1 MSGADIVEAIPFSAW
16 EQAVFVALFI
26 VLVTGLLYW
35 FGKQSDKWQRF
46 MFDIDEK
53 WRAFSKEQREQ
64 NNCKMENVENA
75 LNNLTTVTQALVLE
89 VKEMRSDSKEF
100 YEVFH
105 THDLQA
111 KEIINHIKQPAR
123 TRSAKTKASEQS

>member
-1 MSGADIVEAIPFSAW
+1 MTADTIPFSAW
-16 EQAVFVALFI
+16 EQAVFVALFV
-26 VLVTGLLYW
+26 VLVSTLLVW
-35 FGKQSDKWQRF
+35 FSKQSDKWQQF

-75 LNNLTTVTQALVLE
+75 LNNLTTVTQALVAE

-100 YEVFH
+100 YEVFAA
-105 THDLQA
+105 HDLQA
-111 KEIINHIKQPAR
+111 KEIVNHIKKPTR
-123 TRSAKTKASEQS
+123 SRSAKTKASEQS